1 MGENRMPWRPL
12 RLALLLAVAASLA
25 VLLGAEK
32 STFTKKDKAFYLDP
46 KELAFIRPGL
56 RFEIQ
61 EASIAVDGTIQYR
74 FTLTDPAGQP
84 LDRLGVTSPG
94 AISIRSVASVI
105 PRNQAS
111 NENLYTA
118 YTTRTQRSNITN
130 VSELQASFD
139 AGGTFEKVAEGEYTY
154 TFATK
159 APSGFDAGTTHT
171 IAAWAARNLSEFEL
185 GTNDASAT
193 FHFVPDGSAVTTR
206 RDIVPDE
213 ACNKCHGN
221 LSAHDERRTVG
232 VCITCHQP
240 QSTDPDT
247 GNTVD
252 FATMVHKIHR
262 GEGLPSVEAGT
273 PYQIIGFGGAV
284 HDYSTVV
291 FPADV
296 RNCQVCH
303 AGVEGQ
309 SAAQTAARPERG
321 GGGPHR
327 QRAALQPSPEQATQA
342 NVYLMKPSRRACGSC
357 HDNVNFAT
365 GENHAGLPQISDNQC
380 ANCHI
385 PEGELEFDLS
395 IKGAH
400 TIDRASK
407 NLPGTIFE
415 ILAVDST
422 SPGQKPIVTF
432 SITNKAGQAVEPGG
446 MTRLA
451 LVIGG
456 PTRDIS
462 EFFSE
467 DARIAQG
474 SGGRFFYTFGNTIP
488 EDATGTW
495 MVGIEGYKN
504 ATLLAGTQQERVVRD
519 AGDNKVFYFPVTDAQ
534 AVPRRNVVALEKC
547 NSCHYDLDLHGS
559 NRNNVEHC
567 VICHMP
573 NQTDAAVRPAD
584 QMPAQTINFKNMIHR
599 IHTGEDSELPFVVYG
614 RGSSLNDFSE
624 VRFPNDRRNCT
635 ACHIE
640 GTQQL
645 PLADNLL
652 PAVTPRDYIDPMP
665 PATGACLSCHTN
677 LSAAAHADLNTSDT
691 LGESCAVCH
700 GEGRE
705 FSVDRLHAQE

>member
-1 MGENRMPWRPL
+1 M
-12 RLALLLAVAASLA
+12 AVAASLTA
-25 VLLGAEK
+25 LFAAEK
-32 STFTKKDKAFYLDP
+32 STFTKNDKAFYLEP

-61 EASIAVDGTIQYR
+61 EASIAADGTIQYR

-84 LDRLGVTSPG
+84 LDRLGVVSPG
-94 AISIRSVASVI
+94 AISIRSVAAVI
-105 PRNQAS
+105 ARDQPNNQ
-111 NENLYTA
+111 NLYTA
-118 YTTRTQRSNITN
+118 YTTRAQRSNITN

-139 AGGTFEKVAEGEYTY
+139 AGGTFAKIAEGEYTY

-159 APSGFDAGTTHT
+159 APSGFDAAATHS
-171 IAAWAARNLSEFEL
+171 IAAWAARDLSEFDLES
-185 GTNDASAT
+185 NDAST
-193 FHFVPDGSAVTTR
+193 SFQFVPDGSAVTTT

-252 FATMVHKIHR
+252 FATMIHKIHR

-273 PYQIIGFGGAV
+273 PYQIIGFGGSV

-309 SAAQTAARPERG
+309 PAAQTVARPERSANG
-321 GGGPHR
+321 LHR
-327 QRAALQPSPEQATQA
+327 QRAALEPSPDQATQA
-342 NVYLMKPSRRACGSC
+342 NLYLTKPSRRACGAC
-357 HDNVNFAT
+357 HDQVNFAT

-400 TIDRASK
+400 TIDRFSK
-407 NLPGTIFE
+407 ELPGTNFE
-415 ILAVDST
+415 ILGVDNAA
-422 SPGQKPIVTF
+422 PGKNPIVRF
-432 SITNKAGQAVEPGG
+432 AITNDAGQAVTPAS
-446 MTRLA
+446 MLRLA
-451 LVIGG
+451 LVMGG
-456 PTRDIS
+456 STNGDVS
-462 EFFSE
+462 EFVSE
-467 DARIAQG
+467 SATGAQAAG
-474 SGGRFFYTFGNTIP
+474 SAFAYTFQAAIP
-488 EDATGTW
+488 EHATGTW
-495 MVGIEGYKN
+495 AVGIEGYQSG
-504 ATLLAGTQQERVVRD
+504 TILAGTEQERTGIRD
-519 AGDNKVFYFPVTDAQ
+519 AGENKVFYFPVTDAQ
-534 AVPRRNVVALEKC
+534 AVARRKVVAQAKC
-547 NSCHYDLDLHGS
+547 DTCHYDLDLHGS
-559 NRNNVEHC
+559 NRNDVDHC

-573 NQTDAAVRPAD
+573 NETDAAVRPAD
-584 QMPAQTINFKNMIHR
+584 QMPAETINFKDMIHR
-599 IHTGEDSELPFVVYG
+599 IHTGEDSELPFVLYG
-614 RGSSLNDFSE
+614 RGSALHDYSE
-624 VRFPNDRRNCT
+624 VRYPNDRRNCT
-635 ACHIE
+635 ACHID

-652 PAVTPRDYIDPMP
+652 PTQSPRFHLDPTP
-665 PATGACLSCHTN
+665 PASAACLSCHTN
-677 LSAAAHADLNTSDT
+677 LSAAAHADLNTSGT

-705 FSVDRLHAQE
+705 FSVDRLHAH